1 MAGYSG
7 TPLPRKLG
15 LGPNRRFGVVRPP
28 EAFADV
34 LGALPGG
41 VSMEVIGPGGPN
53 VQTKTRKKTGKPAE
67 TKPAAQAVERPFD
80 VIVCFV
86 RSLREVEV
94 DLPLLQKRLAQAG
107 GLWMAWPKRTSG
119 IPTDA
124 GENQIRALGL
134 AAGLVDNK
142 VCAIDEIWSGL
153 RFVIRL
159 ADRAPAPGA
168 RAVRKVRG
176 SGPE

>member
-15 LGPNRRFGVVRPP
+15 LAPNGRFGVVRPP
-28 EAFADV
+28 QAFADV
-34 LGALPGG
+34 LGALPEG
-41 VSMEVIGPGGPN
+41 VSMEVIGPGVPK
-53 VQTKTRKKTGKPAE
+53 VHAKARQKAGKRPDGE
-67 TKPAAQAVERPFD
+67 PVDRTIDQPFD

-86 RSLREVEV
+86 RSLREVEL
-94 DLPLLQKRLAQAG
+94 DLPFLRKRLAQAG

-142 VCAIDEIWSGL
+142 VCAIDETWSGL

-159 ADRAPAPGA
+159 ADRAPAATA
-168 RAVRKVRG
+168 RRVRKARG
-176 SGPE
+176 

>member
-15 LGPNRRFGVVRPP
+15 LGPNHRFGVVRSP
-28 EAFADV
+28 EAFANV
-34 LGALPGG
+34 LGALPDG
-41 VSMEVIGPGGPN
+41 VSMEVIRPGGPAPR
-53 VQTKTRKKTGKPAE
+53 QKTGRSARKA
-67 TKPAAQAVERPFD
+67 PAAQAVERPFD
-80 VIVCFV
+80 VIVCFA
-86 RSLREVEV
+86 RSLREVEQ
-94 DLPLLQKRLAQAG
+94 DLQFLRTRLAQAG

-142 VCAIDEIWSGL
+142 VCAIDETWSGL

-159 ADRAPAPGA
+159 ADRTP
-168 RAVRKVRG
+168 
-176 SGPE
+176 SGR

>member
-1 MAGYSG
+1 
-7 TPLPRKLG
+7 
-15 LGPNRRFGVVRPP
+15 
-28 EAFADV
+28 
-34 LGALPGG
+34 
-41 VSMEVIGPGGPN
+41 MEIIGPGGPK
-53 VQTKTRKKTGKPAE
+53 VHTKTRKKTGKPAE
-67 TKPAAQAVERPFD
+67 TKPAAQAIDQPFD

-86 RSLREVEV
+86 RSLREVEI
-94 DLPLLQKRLAQAG
+94 DLPFLRKRLAQAG

-142 VCAIDEIWSGL
+142 VCAIDETWSGL

-159 ADRAPAPGA
+159 ADRAPSGA
-168 RAVRKVRG
+168 VRAVRKVRG
-176 SGPE
+176 AARNAVPRARG